1 MPFKHFIFM
10 KMKSN
15 GINLVVGQRLCAYL
29 DKLHVLILVCYI
41 KMVHL
46 AKNFLLKE
54 RCQCEADL

>member
-1 MPFKHFIFM
+1 M